1 MERVAQME
9 KDSWM
14 IVVCEWIWRGI
25 FVNLCWITFTAIGLG
40 IFGLFPASIALFT
53 IIRKW
58 LRKETD
64 FQVWKTFKQVYFQE
78 WKRSNQ
84 IGLVFYSI
92 GLLLYIDIRLIE
104 GFMSGV
110 FASFLS
116 IILSIML
123 LILFIAV
130 GYFFAVYVHYELSNK
145 EYIKQS
151 FLITLTSL
159 PSTIGIG
166 AGFFVIGSLINQMP
180 GLIPFISAVAPA
192 FWMMKVCLN
201 RFAFLEKRIQ
211 QQLVN

>member
-1 MERVAQME
+1 L
-9 KDSWM
+9 KKGSSI

-25 FVNLCWITFTAIGLG
+25 FVNLCWIAFIVLGLG
-40 IFGLFPASIALFT
+40 IFGFFPATVALFT
-53 IIRKW
+53 IVRKW
-58 LRKETD
+58 LRKDTD
-64 FQVWKTFKQVYFQE
+64 FPIWKTFKQVYLKE

-92 GLLLYIDIRLIE
+92 GLFLYLDIRLTE
-104 GFMSGV
+104 TFMSGV
-110 FASFLS
+110 LASFLS
-116 IILSIML
+116 IIFSIML
-123 LILFIAV
+123 LILLLV
-130 GYFFAVYVHYELSNK
+130 VSYFFAVYVHYELSNK

-192 FWMMKVCLN
+192 FWMMKVCLS
-201 RFAFLEKRIQ
+201 RFAFLESRVQ
-211 QQLVN
+211 HQY

>member
-1 MERVAQME
+1 M
-9 KDSWM
+9 KKGSSI

-25 FVNLCWITFTAIGLG
+25 FVNLCWIAFIVLGLG
-40 IFGLFPASIALFT
+40 IFGFFPATVALFT
-53 IIRKW
+53 IVRKW
-58 LRKETD
+58 LRKDTD
-64 FQVWKTFKQVYFQE
+64 FPIWKTFKQVYLKE

-92 GLLLYIDIRLIE
+92 GLFLYLDIRLTE
-104 GFMSGV
+104 TFMSGV
-110 FASFLS
+110 LASFLS
-116 IILSIML
+116 IIFSIML
-123 LILFIAV
+123 LILLLV
-130 GYFFAVYVHYELSNK
+130 VSYFFAVYVHYELSNK

-192 FWMMKVCLN
+192 FWMMKVCLS
-201 RFAFLEKRIQ
+201 RFAFLESRVQ
-211 QQLVN
+211 HQY